1 MENKMTDQDALHYLE
16 EKGRIGLA
24 KIAAEVK
31 THGIVGFGKSLV
43 DYATKIHPDY
53 DRKNPIFD
61 DLTEALTELIGAI
74 VLVTHE
80 VP

>member
-24 KIAAEVK
+24 KIAAE
-31 THGIVGFGKSLV
+31 
-43 DYATKIHPDY
+43 ATKIHPDY

>member
-1 MENKMTDQDALHYLE
+1 MENKMTDRDALCYLAE
-16 EKGRIGLA
+16 NGRIGLA

-31 THGIVGFGKSLV
+31 TRGIGGFGKALV

-53 DRKNPIFD
+53 DPTNPIFN
-61 DLTEALTELIGAI
+61 DLTKVLTELIGAI